1 MGTSLVEANQTENTE
16 DLLYAEVSYDEG
28 TNSFSFEMPEDDV
41 ALSVLYDQ
49 AEGGISTMQLPME
62 TCGMIQQTLKL
73 IPITIIQME
82 NCILLILLW
91 DRVEMIPIS
100 ISVTKQAER
109 LIPSMHTACS
119 TVNSPRQVERL
130 IKIWSNWM

>member
-49 AEGGISTMQLPME
+49 TEGGISTLAASDGDLWMM
-62 TCGMIQQTLKL
+62 QQTLKL

-91 DRVEMIPIS
+91 DRAEMIPIS

-109 LIPSMHTACS
+109 LILSMHTAC
-119 TVNSPRQVERL
+119 TQ
-130 IKIWSNWM
+130 

>member
-1 MGTSLVEANQTENTE
+1 
-16 DLLYAEVSYDEG
+16 
-28 TNSFSFEMPEDDV
+28 
-41 ALSVLYDQ
+41 
-49 AEGGISTMQLPME
+49 
-62 TCGMIQQTLKL
+62 MIQQTLKL

-109 LIPSMHTACS
+109 LILSMHTACS

-130 IKIWSNWM
+130 IKIWSNWMKAAMTVI

>member
-1 MGTSLVEANQTENTE
+1 
-16 DLLYAEVSYDEG
+16 
-28 TNSFSFEMPEDDV
+28 
-41 ALSVLYDQ
+41 
-49 AEGGISTMQLPME
+49 
-62 TCGMIQQTLKL
+62 MIQQTLKL

-109 LIPSMHTACS
+109 LILSMHTACS
-119 TVNSPRQVERL
+119 TVSSPRQVERL
-130 IKIWSNWM
+130 IKIWSNWMKAAMTVI

>member
-1 MGTSLVEANQTENTE
+1 
-16 DLLYAEVSYDEG
+16 
-28 TNSFSFEMPEDDV
+28 
-41 ALSVLYDQ
+41 
-49 AEGGISTMQLPME
+49 
-62 TCGMIQQTLKL
+62 MIQQTLKL

-91 DRVEMIPIS
+91 DRAEMIPIS

-119 TVNSPRQVERL
+119 TVNSLRQVERL
-130 IKIWSNWM
+130 IKIWSNWMKAAMTVI

>member
-1 MGTSLVEANQTENTE
+1 
-16 DLLYAEVSYDEG
+16 
-28 TNSFSFEMPEDDV
+28 
-41 ALSVLYDQ
+41 
-49 AEGGISTMQLPME
+49 
-62 TCGMIQQTLKL
+62 MIQQTLKL

-91 DRVEMIPIS
+91 DRAEMIPIS

-119 TVNSPRQVERL
+119 TVNSPRQVEQL
-130 IKIWSNWM
+130 IKIWSNWMKAAMTVI